1 HADLMDTALTL
12 ATRPSLVR
20 QQALQAATEKPGAAQ
35 GVYGGDPRPATA
47 ELGQI
52 GTGAIVAQTVA
63 AIRQA
68 TTPRR

>member
-1 HADLMDTALTL
+1 MDTALTL
-12 ATRPSLVR
+12 ATRPALVR
-20 QQALQAATEKPGAAQ
+20 QQALQAAARPGTAQ

-63 AIRQA
+63 AIRQVTA
-68 TTPRR
+68 PRR